1 MRSEKL
7 MAVLDNI
14 SQRYGP
20 QTIRLATSLYRAS
33 GLVQG
38 RVVVCCHLHRADRR
52 PYVEL
57 HIRPKLSHTQCSGA
71 SIRAMSAAA
80 VPPPDFPPDRDS
92 KIPDYPT

>member
-20 QTIRLATSLYRAS
+20 QTIRLAASLYRAS

-38 RVVVCCHLHRADRR
+38 RVVVSCHLHRA
-52 PYVEL
+52 
-57 HIRPKLSHTQCSGA
+57 SGIGHRA
-71 SIRAMSAAA
+71 SARI
-80 VPPPDFPPDRDS
+80 
-92 KIPDYPT
+92 